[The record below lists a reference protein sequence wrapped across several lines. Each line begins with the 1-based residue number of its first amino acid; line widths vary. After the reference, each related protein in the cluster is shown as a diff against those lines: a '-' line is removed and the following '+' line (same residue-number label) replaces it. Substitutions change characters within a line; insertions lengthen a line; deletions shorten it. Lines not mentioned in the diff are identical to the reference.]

1 MAPTT
6 QESLFNNVD
15 EVPWPQNSRGRI
27 SDEVQG
33 IIDVFLHPCS
43 GHGAGPDRQCGAW
56 GSGKASRLWPVHSV
70 DGRTVD
76 VTADVSYARAGWIMD
91 GRGGGREKSLGG

>member
-56 GSGKASRLWPVHSV
+56 GSG
-70 DGRTVD
+70 
-76 VTADVSYARAGWIMD
+76 TAKYMQS
-91 GRGGGREKSLGG
+91 K